1 MSERWQQEVRKLRD
15 VEPTPG
21 IWEDAMGRPPSGS
34 SDDDHPPTRK
44 RLIAGALALVVFIVA
59 GAFAWQ
65 AFRPNDRL
73 SFAEPSVS
81 DVLRV
86 RCDAQ
91 SLEVL
96 TPVVA
101 AQPDGIHVDADVT
114 GLTDPVVG
122 LKSKS
127 DPNAT
132 HYSGSDGVGSVFVRQ
147 LPPGEATVFCESGP
161 SQGDG
166 PEDLSGSFTIVDP
179 NGVFTDYRL
188 SCADGELVGGG
199 YLGPDGGALSPEEAI
214 TSQVEGS
221 RSRDV
226 IERAGYPKPA
236 QRGPIYRLTR
246 DGKIIGWFLLHKFPD
261 QEGQDRYVVVNG
273 YVCPGSGLHVFIQ
286 LGNGSGPGQ

>member
-21 IWEDAMGRPPSGS
+21 IWEDAMGRPPSGTG
-34 SDDDHPPTRK
+34 DDDHPPTRK

-73 SFAEPSVS
+73 SLDEPSVS
-81 DVLRV
+81 DVLRI

-91 SLEVL
+91 SIEVL

-101 AQPDGIHVDADVT
+101 AQPDGLHVDADVT
-114 GLTDPVVG
+114 GLTDPIVG
-122 LKSKS
+122 LRSKS
-127 DPNAT
+127 DPNST
-132 HYSGSDGVGSVFVRQ
+132 YYSGSDGVDGVFVRQ
-147 LPPGEATVFCESGP
+147 LPLGEATVFCESGP
-161 SQGDG
+161 SEGDG

-179 NGVFTDYRL
+179 NGVFTDYQL
-188 SCADGELVGGG
+188 SCADGEGVGGS
-199 YLGPDGGALSPEEAI
+199 PDGIPTARSPEEAI
-214 TSQVEGS
+214 TSQVDGT
-221 RSRDV
+221 RSSDV
-226 IERAGYPKPA
+226 IERAGYPKPG
-236 QRGPIYRLTR
+236 QQGPIYRLTR

-261 QEGQDRYVVVNG
+261 QEGRDRYFVAYG

-286 LGNGSGPGQ
+286 LGNGSEPGQ

>member
-21 IWEDAMGRPPSGS
+21 IWEDAMGRPPSGT

-73 SFAEPSVS
+73 SLAEPSVS
-81 DVLRV
+81 DVLRIK
-86 RCDAQ
+86 CDAQ
-91 SLEVL
+91 SIEVQ

-101 AQPDGIHVDADVT
+101 AQPDGLHVDADVT
-114 GLTDPVVG
+114 GLAEPIVG
-122 LKSKS
+122 LRSKS

-132 HYSGSDGVGSVFVRQ
+132 HYSGSDGVDGVFVRQ
-147 LPPGEATVFCESGP
+147 MPLGEATVFCESGP
-161 SQGDG
+161 SEGDG

-179 NGVFTDYRL
+179 NGVFTDYQL
-188 SCADGELVGGG
+188 SCADGEGVGGS
-199 YLGPDGGALSPEEAI
+199 PDGVPTARSPEEAI

-221 RSRDV
+221 MSSDV
-226 IERAGYPKPA
+226 IERAGYPVLAPP
-236 QRGPIYRLTR
+236 GPIYRLTR
-246 DGKIIGWFLLHKFPD
+246 DGKIIGWFLLNKF
-261 QEGQDRYVVVNG
+261 QDHYFVGYG
-273 YVCPGSGLHVFIQ
+273 YVCPRSGLYVVTQ
-286 LGNGSGPGQ
+286 LGNGSDPAQ

>member
-21 IWEDAMGRPPSGS
+21 IWEDAMGRPPSGTG
-34 SDDDHPPTRK
+34 DDDHPPTRK

-86 RCDAQ
+86 RCNAQ
-91 SLEVL
+91 SIEVL

-101 AQPDGIHVDADVT
+101 AQPDGLHVDADVT
-114 GLTDPVVG
+114 GLTDPIVG

-132 HYSGSDGVGSVFVRQ
+132 HYSGSDGVDGVFVRQ
-147 LPPGEATVFCESGP
+147 LPLGEATVFCESGP
-161 SQGDG
+161 SEGDG

-179 NGVFTDYRL
+179 NGVFTDYQL
-188 SCADGELVGGG
+188 SCADGELVGG
-199 YLGPDGGALSPEEAI
+199 YPVPDGGPRSPEEAI

-221 RSRDV
+221 KSSDV
-226 IERAGYPKPA
+226 IERAGYPVLAPP
-236 QRGPIYRLTR
+236 GPIYRLAR
-246 DGKIIGWFLLHKFPD
+246 DGRIIGWFLVPKFPD
-261 QEGQDRYVVVNG
+261 QEGRDRYFVAYG

-286 LGNGSGPGQ
+286 LGNGSDPGQ